1 MYRAKATGRNNYQFF
16 TPEINDKVQERL
28 LMEGGLRSALQREE
42 FRVVYQPKIDLATR
56 EVIGAEALIRWSHP
70 KLGMVGPSRFVPV
83 AEDSGLVGQI
93 GEWVLRTVCGQIHLW
108 QGEGVTLPVA
118 VNVSARQFQQ
128 ADLVE
133 LVIAVLSET
142 KVPPHLLEIEL
153 TESAVMQD
161 GEASVVALERLKGFG
176 VQISIDDFGT
186 GYSSLSYLKRL
197 PLDVLKIDQSFVR
210 DISSDPNDAAIVRA
224 IITLARSLGM
234 KVIAEGVETEAQLAF
249 LNAYG
254 CQYAQGYMFGQP
266 LPPDEFIK
274 LVKRSVRV

>member
-1 MYRAKATGRNNYQFF
+1 
-16 TPEINDKVQERL
+16 
-28 LMEGGLRSALQREE
+28 
-42 FRVVYQPKIDLATR
+42 
-56 EVIGAEALIRWSHP
+56 
-70 KLGMVGPSRFVPV
+70 
-83 AEDSGLVGQI
+83 
-93 GEWVLRTVCGQIHLW
+93 
-108 QGEGVTLPVA
+108 
-118 VNVSARQFQQ
+118 
-128 ADLVE
+128 

-161 GEASVVALERLKGFG
+161 GEASVVALERLKSFG

-274 LVKRSVRV
+274 LVKRLVKV